1 MDGIILN
8 NMSRTKDFTDKDY
21 FVNIVRYL
29 EGYCN
34 LKKLSEINKSSNVL
48 VKKATNLGQIVYDKR
63 NKYNCEMLKNYI
75 IKKYRIEQVSRN
87 RLAKLENLEDFAK
100 YKGKMNADCLSYL
113 EDIITYYFNEKH
125 KINAGLNT
133 QMTSLYVSK
142 ILYNIILSVKN
153 NYKLKNEKIVLW
165 ISQRCLR
172 ISYLIGISKAAH
184 TGQYSENIII
194 DREDVDSAGN
204 S

>member
-1 MDGIILN
+1 
-8 NMSRTKDFTDKDY
+8 MSRTKDFTDKDY

-48 VKKATNLGQIVYDKR
+48 VKRATNLKQIVYDKR

-100 YKGKMNADCLSYL
+100 YKGLMNADCLSYL

-165 ISQRCLR
+165 ISKRWR
-172 ISYLIGISKAAH
+172 GYHI
-184 TGQYSENIII
+184 
-194 DREDVDSAGN
+194 
-204 S
+204 

>member
-8 NMSRTKDFTDKDY
+8 NMSRAKDFTDKDY
-21 FVNIVRYL
+21 FMNILRFL
-29 EGYCN
+29 EGYRD
-34 LKKLSEINKSSNVL
+34 LKKLSEINKSSNAL
-48 VKKATNLGQIVYDKR
+48 VKRATNLRHIVYDKR

-87 RLAKLENLEDFAK
+87 KLAKLAKLENLCNIDNNTNIAK

-113 EDIITYYFNEKH
+113 EDIITYYFNEKN
-125 KINAGLNT
+125 KRNAGLNT

-165 ISQRCLR
+165 ISQRWLGYH
-172 ISYLIGISKAAH
+172 I
-184 TGQYSENIII
+184 
-194 DREDVDSAGN
+194 
-204 S
+204 

>member
-1 MDGIILN
+1 
-8 NMSRTKDFTDKDY
+8 MSRAKDFTDKDY
-21 FVNIVRYL
+21 FVNIARYL
-29 EGYCN
+29 DGYCD

-48 VKKATNLGQIVYDKR
+48 VKRTTNLKQIVYDKR

-87 RLAKLENLEDFAK
+87 RLAKLAKLENLEDFAK
-100 YKGKMNADCLSYL
+100 YKGLMNADCLSYL

-125 KINAGLNT
+125 KRNAGLNT

-165 ISQRCLR
+165 ISQRWLGYH
-172 ISYLIGISKAAH
+172 I
-184 TGQYSENIII
+184 
-194 DREDVDSAGN
+194 
-204 S
+204 

>member
-1 MDGIILN
+1 
-8 NMSRTKDFTDKDY
+8 MSRAKDFTDKDY
-21 FVNIVRYL
+21 FVNIARYL
-29 EGYCN
+29 DGYCD

-48 VKKATNLGQIVYDKR
+48 VKRTTNLKQIVYDKR

-87 RLAKLENLEDFAK
+87 RLAKLANLEDFAK

-113 EDIITYYFNEKH
+113 EDIITYYFNEKN
-125 KINAGLNT
+125 KRNAGLNT

-165 ISQRCLR
+165 ISQRWLGYH
-172 ISYLIGISKAAH
+172 I
-184 TGQYSENIII
+184 
-194 DREDVDSAGN
+194 
-204 S
+204 